1 MKPLTPDRATTGML
15 ASVTSCAEA
24 MIALEGGAD
33 IIDLKNPALGAL
45 GALDELTI
53 RTVVAAVAGRVPVS
67 ATVGD
72 LVEMDVS
79 QVGRAVGHMADNGV
93 DYVKVGFFPGPTS
106 TACLD
111 ALSAHARRGI
121 RLVAVLFGDLGYEGF
136 QVPDFAAAGFAGVM
150 LDTAIKGGGS
160 IRNRIADSRLAEFVV
175 AAQSGGL
182 LAGLAGSLAI
192 TDIAPLIALRPDYLG
207 FRGALCERGI
217 RTGGLDAAA
226 FARVRAAIRDS
237 GRQRSAASRPT
248 WAATALAS
256 PAKL

>member
-1 MKPLTPDRATTGML
+1 MKTLRPDEMTTGML
-15 ASVTSCAEA
+15 ASVTTCAEA

-45 GALDELTI
+45 GALDDITI
-53 RTVVAAVAGRVPVS
+53 RTSVAAVAGRVPVS

-72 LVEMDVS
+72 LVEMEAGQIS
-79 QVGRAVGHMADNGV
+79 RAVGHMAENGV

-106 TACLD
+106 AACLN
-111 ALSAHARRGI
+111 ALSAHAGRGI
-121 RLVAVLFGDLGYEGF
+121 RLVAVLFGDLGYESF
-136 QVPDFAAAGFAGVM
+136 HVPDFAAAGFAGIM

-160 IRNRIADSRLAEFVV
+160 IRSRIADSRLAEFV
-175 AAQSGGL
+175 AEAQGSGL

-207 FRGALCERGI
+207 FRGALCAGGI

-226 FARVRAAIRDS
+226 FARVRSAIRDS
-237 GRQRSAASRPT
+237 GHQRSAASRPT

-256 PAKL
+256 PSKL

>member
-1 MKPLTPDRATTGML
+1 MKTLTHDGSTTGML
-15 ASVTSCAEA
+15 ASVTTCAEA
-24 MIALEGGAD
+24 MLALEGGAD

-45 GALDELTI
+45 GALDDSTI
-53 RTVVAAVAGRVPVS
+53 RTVVAAVAGRVPLS

-72 LVEMDVS
+72 LVEMDVGRIS
-79 QVGRAVGHMADNGV
+79 RAVEHMADNGV

-106 TACLD
+106 AACLD

-136 QVPDFAAAGFAGVM
+136 HVPDFAAAGFAGIM

-160 IRNRIADSRLAEFVV
+160 IRGRIADSRLAEFVA

-182 LAGLAGSLAI
+182 LAGLAGSLAFA
-192 TDIAPLIALRPDYLG
+192 DIPPLIALRPDYLG

-217 RTGGLDAAA
+217 RTCGLDAAA

-237 GRQRSAASRPT
+237 GHQRSAASRPT

-256 PAKL
+256 PVKL

>member
-1 MKPLTPDRATTGML
+1 MKSPASGGATTGML

-45 GALDELTI
+45 GALDDLTI

-72 LVEMDVS
+72 LVEMDV
-79 QVGRAVGHMADNGV
+79 GRIVHAVEHMADNGV

-106 TACLD
+106 AACLD

-121 RLVAVLFGDLGYEGF
+121 RLVAVLFGDLGYEDF
-136 QVPDFAAAGFAGVM
+136 HVPDFAAAGFAGIM

-160 IRNRIADSRLAEFVV
+160 IRGRIADSQLAEFVA
-175 AAQSGGL
+175 AAQASGL

-192 TDIAPLIALRPDYLG
+192 ADIAPLIELRPDYLG
-207 FRGALCERGI
+207 FRGALCAGGI

-226 FARVRAAIRDS
+226 FARVRSAICNN
-237 GRQRSAASRPT
+237 GHQRSAASRPT
-248 WAATALAS
+248 WATTALAS
-256 PAKL
+256 PSKL